1 MSTPGRLCDS
11 KKQFV
16 YLQEILLE
24 SWKLCAFVLRICR
37 FNTRHTFQTNKSLHP
52 AFRQTILKWSKFLQ
66 EKKKK
71 ISILFLWKI
80 IASFARFARVQRF
93 SAHSFLCRPFP
104 FFHPFL
110 LHFSP
115 ALKLDECGQINQGNA
130 EGRKIAPF
138 PFQYNLKWKEKRG
151 DGGLGWS
158 MRRWDGLSLF
168 WRWKIINFL
177 IHLWH
182 VKWLMKT
189 QSEKNHCDSQSL

>member
-66 EKKKK
+66 ENKKK

-138 PFQYNLKWKEKRG
+138 PFQYNLKWEEKRG
-151 DGGLGWS
+151 DGGWRRS

-168 WRWKIINFL
+168 WRCLEVKNNKFSHRSLHAILSRPREKISN
-177 IHLWH
+177 
-182 VKWLMKT
+182 
-189 QSEKNHCDSQSL
+189 

>member
-52 AFRQTILKWSKFLQ
+52 AFRQTILKWSKFLEK

-71 ISILFLWKI
+71 ILIPFLWKI

-130 EGRKIAPF
+130 EGGKIAPF
-138 PFQYNLKWKEKRG
+138 PFQYNLKWGREVGGDERKGRVCLEERWLENWEKAFFGR
-151 DGGLGWS
+151 
-158 MRRWDGLSLF
+158 
-168 WRWKIINFL
+168 KY
-177 IHLWH
+177 
-182 VKWLMKT
+182 V
-189 QSEKNHCDSQSL
+189 E